1 MSVDIRDVLEKEDGR
16 GVNVYREKNNFLPIL
31 TFRNR

>member
-1 MSVDIRDVLEKEDGR
+1 MSVDIMDVLEKEEER
-16 GVNVYREKNNFLPIL
+16 GINVYREKNNSLPIL